1 VSDGSVEPG
10 GFVVKCVEAAVCDVF
25 VGVFVVVAPGAG
37 LDVDAVEPGAVGVP
51 DVDAVVVASDLAAL
65 AVEAEQAPTGSM
77 TRADRVN
84 SAARPLIRVTQ
95 RP

>member
-1 VSDGSVEPG
+1 L
-10 GFVVKCVEAAVCDVF
+10 VVKCVAAAVGDVV
-25 VGVFVVVAPGAG
+25 VGVFVVVAPDAG
-37 LDVDAVEPGAVGVP
+37 LDADAVETGAVGVP

-65 AVEAEQAPTGSM
+65 AVDEEQAPTGSM

-84 SAARPLIRVTQ
+84 SAVRPLIRVTQ